1 MAVSLFESSE
11 MLIEFLDDAK
21 LLEGDKHE
29 AQIAQLFLLAEAL
42 DDAPTNAA
50 LHREFRAVE
59 EGLRGL
65 AGVGLDELAVLM
77 AAFGSGDGSGS

>member
-1 MAVSLFESSE
+1 MAVSLFSSAE
-11 MLIEFLDDAK
+11 LLVEFLDDAK
-21 LLEGDKHE
+21 LLESDKHE
-29 AQIAQLFLLAEAL
+29 AQIAQLYLLADAL
-42 DDAPTNAA
+42 DEHPDNAA

-77 AAFGSGDGSGS
+77 AAFGSGDGGG